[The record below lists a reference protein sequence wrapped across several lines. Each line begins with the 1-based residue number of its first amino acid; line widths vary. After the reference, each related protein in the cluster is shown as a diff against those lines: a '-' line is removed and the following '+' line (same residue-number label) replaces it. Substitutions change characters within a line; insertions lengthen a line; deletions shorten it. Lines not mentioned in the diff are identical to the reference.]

1 MFLTPLPNIFCFYT
15 YHTTHIYTCTTP
27 HRYTHAMNTWALT
40 THHGTSPH
48 TQIHTC
54 YAIHTHAHTHIR
66 TPHHSYHAPHHT
78 HKPSHHTTPTPKRE
92 YMHYTIHLPSCTHH
106 VSLHTH
112 AHPTSCYTQTVQPIL
127 CQPARVIS
135 LVGSLP
141 LTPEMLYRHK
151 SQSYLDM

>member
-1 MFLTPLPNIFCFYT
+1 M
-15 YHTTHIYTCTTP
+15 HTTP

-40 THHGTSPH
+40 THTALPLTHTDTHTMLCHTHTRTHHIHMHTSSLIPH
-48 TQIHTC
+48 TTSHTQTI
-54 YAIHTHAHTHIR
+54 A
-66 TPHHSYHAPHHT
+66 
-78 HKPSHHTTPTPKRE
+78 HHTTPTPKRE
-92 YMHYTIHLPSCTHH
+92 YMHYTIHTTRLYTHH

-112 AHPTSCYTQTVQPIL
+112 AHPSSCYTQTVQPIL

-141 LTPEMLYRHK
+141 LTEMLYRHK